1 MHAPKVCALVCFC
14 TASGQVSILQLLRL
28 PCRANCPLVDI
39 LWPLQASLGKIS
51 PQQPGFACQLS
62 QLWRHRHRP
71 RGRSEQAKPTSAY
84 RRKPERQRKRRS
96 SKQVEKAELQ
106 EELNLRNLPDD
117 GTREVLRKRLNQA
130 IITEQSL
137 PAGKLSPEVI
147 MLSCTKTKHKHRHQL
162 KSLQVTR
169 HCIPQLLVLGWKH
182 RQSLKR
188 RPKCTSNCQQTQI
201 YKLQQV
207 LSRALPIW
215 PWSPVKV

>member
-1 MHAPKVCALVCFC
+1 MAKFRLSNL
-14 TASGQVSILQLLRL
+14 ASPVSSANSGDIDTDQEDAQNRLSPLQLIA
-28 PCRANCPLVDI
+28 AN
-39 LWPLQASLGKIS
+39 
-51 PQQPGFACQLS
+51 
-62 QLWRHRHRP
+62 P
-71 RGRSEQAKPTSAY
+71 RGSVNAAAVNRLK
-84 RRKPERQRKRRS
+84 
-96 SKQVEKAELQ
+96 KAELQ

-130 IITEQSL
+130 IKSEQSL

-147 MLSCTKTKHKHRHQL
+147 MLSCTKTKHKHKHQL